1 LDPYCPLS
9 WSSALRA
16 ASYTC
21 GPGRKLG
28 TPIEKLMM
36 SRPEAFNCLAFSA
49 ICMIALGLARLIRV
63 ASFGMEILA
72 EKSRA

>member
-1 LDPYCPLS
+1 LLPYWPESL
-9 WSSALRA
+9 SSALRT

-36 SRPEAFNCLAFSA
+36 SRPCALSALAFSA
-49 ICMIALGLARLIRV
+49 TTMIALGFARPTR
-63 ASFGMEILA
+63 
-72 EKSRA
+72 